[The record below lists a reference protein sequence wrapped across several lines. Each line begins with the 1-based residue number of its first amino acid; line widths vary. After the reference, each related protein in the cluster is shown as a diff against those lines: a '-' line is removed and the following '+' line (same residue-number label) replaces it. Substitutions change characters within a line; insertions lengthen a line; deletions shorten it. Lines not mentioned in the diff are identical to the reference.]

1 MPGDFPVDGTGGHGD
16 GGTFPLVVAVAA
28 SLPLLRSLAISPTF
42 DTIQVNINPTHIENP
57 MTQAT
62 HRTKQEAIIHE
73 LENKSLAAVGAY
85 FKDRTYHLTQRQV
98 AKVAEV
104 THPAIIKY
112 YKTMTWERCRQILN
126 RLGLNCAPIEE
137 ILMMRKL
144 QTAVFRGE
152 TITAP
157 TSSENDHTILV
168 ETGREIHVVHVPT
181 NTVIDFYRK
190 VD

>member
-1 MPGDFPVDGTGGHGD
+1 MPGDFPGNGTGGHGD
-16 GGTFPLVVAVAA
+16 GGTFSLAVAVAA
-28 SLPLLRSLAISPTF
+28 SLPPLASLAILPTF
-42 DTIQVNINPTHIENP
+42 DTIQVNINPTHIEKP
-57 MTQAT
+57 MTQVT

-85 FKDRTYHLTQRQV
+85 FKERTYHLTQRQV

-112 YKTMTWERCRQILN
+112 YKTMTWARCRQILN
-126 RLGLNCAPIEE
+126 RLGLNCAHIED

-152 TITAP
+152 TTTAP

-168 ETGREIHVVHVPT
+168 ETGREIHMVHVPT
-181 NTVIDFYRK
+181 NMTIAMYRK